1 MSQVRQ
7 TIRYLTVGFALSFI
21 ANSCLAGDSDSTTRG
36 ISGGNDLRG
45 ISGGNDLRGISGGN
59 DLRGISGGNDL
70 RGISG
75 GNDLR
80 GISGGNALRGISGG
94 NDLRGISGGNDLLGI
109 SGGNDLRSIS
119 GGNDVRGI
127 SGGNDLRSPATFDSI
142 AIGPVESVT
151 RDEQGT
157 TVSVLGQTYRGA
169 VDLAD
174 LVSPGEYVFAGGN
187 GGALGAI
194 LIGAELYVPG
204 STQVNVRGVVTNVD

>member
-80 GISGGNALRGISGG
+80 
-94 NDLRGISGGNDLLGI
+94 
-109 SGGNDLRSIS
+109 
-119 GGNDVRGI
+119 
-127 SGGNDLRSPATFDSI
+127 SPATFDSI

-169 VDLAD
+169 GDLAD

-204 STQVNVRGVVTNVD
+204 STQVNVRGV